1 MKVEEALLCVCAL
14 EDEEEDLLR
23 EEEEDDLPLDVV
35 FLFDD
40 VFLFCAIYK
49 ISVT

>member
-1 MKVEEALLCVCAL
+1 MKVEEALLCCAL